1 MRSYLL
7 AAATALL
14 FGAAPAIAHPKLLSA
29 SPAPN
34 ATVAPAARV
43 QLSFSEALLPKLSG
57 AEVLMTG
64 MPGMAAHA
72 PARMGAKVNM
82 AADRKTLILTFAKP
96 LPKGSYRLDWHVVSA
111 DTHRVKG
118 SYVFKVA

>member
-7 AAATALL
+7 AAATALM
-14 FGAAPAIAHPKLLSA
+14 FAAAPAVAHPKLLSA

-43 QLSFSEALLPKLSG
+43 QLTFSEVLVPKLSG

-72 PARMGAKVNM
+72 PAKMDAKLSL

-96 LPKGSYRLDWHVVSA
+96 LPKGSYRLDWYVVSA

-118 SYVFKVA
+118 SYVFVVA